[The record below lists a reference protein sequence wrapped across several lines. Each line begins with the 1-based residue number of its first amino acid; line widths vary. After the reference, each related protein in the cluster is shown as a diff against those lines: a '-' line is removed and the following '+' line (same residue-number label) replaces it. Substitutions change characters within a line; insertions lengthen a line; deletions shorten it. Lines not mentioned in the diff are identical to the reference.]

1 MRHIIKRFAAD
12 EAGASAIEYG
22 LVVTLIAVFIIGAV
36 SYLGLSLR
44 DKAMEIADALFD
56 ADR

>member
-36 SYLGLSLR
+36 GYLGLSLR